1 MDVYIDTHMCE
12 QCMKNNSS
20 VTYTFNYL
28 MSTIESVSKH
38 THRIIYVCIYIYI
51 YICMYVCTYL
61 STYLYLLTYTPFMF
75 ERACAFSCLGGRRLA
90 QG

>member
-1 MDVYIDTHMCE
+1 MYMDVYIDTHMCE

-38 THRIIYVCIYIYI
+38 THRIIYVCIYT
-51 YICMYVCTYL
+51 YICMYVHI
-61 STYLYLLTYTPFMF
+61 SLLIYIYSLI
-75 ERACAFSCLGGRRLA
+75 RHSCSNELVHFRV
-90 QG
+90 

>member
-51 YICMYVCTYL
+51 YVCMYVHI
-61 STYLYLLTYTPFMF
+61 SLLIYIYSLI
-75 ERACAFSCLGGRRLA
+75 RHSCSNELVHFRV
-90 QG
+90 

>member
-1 MDVYIDTHMCE
+1 MYMDVYIDTHMCE

-38 THRIIYVCIYIYI
+38 THRIMYVYIYIYVCIYLSLLIYI
-51 YICMYVCTYL
+51 YSLI
-61 STYLYLLTYTPFMF
+61 
-75 ERACAFSCLGGRRLA
+75 RHSCSNELVHFRV
-90 QG
+90 